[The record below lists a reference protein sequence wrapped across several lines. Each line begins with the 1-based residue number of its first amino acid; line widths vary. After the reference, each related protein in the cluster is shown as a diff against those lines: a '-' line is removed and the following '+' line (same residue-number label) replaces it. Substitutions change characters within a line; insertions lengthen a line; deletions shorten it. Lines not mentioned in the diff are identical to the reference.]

1 MIIRTSLIIL
11 FIFLAIIVSQ
21 FIKGVKLKLMYWM
34 IMILLFITFMNIY
47 MTIIYYISM
56 RNNPGVQGSRGNPGK
71 IGLKGPPGV
80 CTINTSCQQVYDCKN
95 LIQTKIKEKSLE
107 YRKVLKK
114 VDNNVTLN
122 DNDKQIL
129 SNVNEYIDL
138 LDIKCKNMNKEEL
151 LTELEKSLQSTNFS
165 SSS

>member
-47 MTIIYYISM
+47 MTVTYYISM
-56 RNNPGVQGSRGNPGK
+56 RNNPGVQGPRGNPGK

-80 CTINTSCQQVYDCKN
+80 CTINTSCKQVYDCKN

-151 LTELEKSLQSTNFS
+151 LTELEKSLQSANFNS
-165 SSS
+165 SS